1 MHPGKAMTQTEGT
14 DTPLVIDY
22 YTDVLCIWAWIAQRR
37 IEALADDWHERVSL
51 QHHCV
56 NVFGDTRRKMATQ
69 WADRGGFD
77 GYADHVHAVVAGYE
91 TAAVHPGLWRTV
103 RPTTSANAHL
113 VLKAADLVAS
123 PAVMVDLAGRIRH
136 AFFVEARDVSDLSVL
151 LSIAGQADLP
161 VVDLQHTLNSGEA
174 AAALLSDYDT
184 TEQHGIRGSPSW
196 VMNGGRQILY
206 GNVGY
211 RVLNANVEE
220 LLRHP
225 EQEASW
231 C

>member
-1 MHPGKAMTQTEGT
+1 MASNPSDE
-14 DTPLVIDY
+14 TPLVIDY
-22 YTDVLCIWAWIAQRR
+22 YTDVLCVWAWIAQRR
-37 IEALADDWHERVSL
+37 IDELAADWQGRIRIH
-51 QHHCV
+51 HHCV
-56 NVFGDTRRKMATQ
+56 NVFGDTRTKMARQ

-77 GYADHVHAVVAGYE
+77 GYADHVHAVVADYE
-91 TAAVHPGLWRTV
+91 SAPVHPDLWRTV

-113 VLKAADLVAS
+113 VLKAAAIVDS
-123 PAVMVDLAGRIRH
+123 PAAMVNLAGRMRH
-136 AFFVEARDVSDLSVL
+136 AFFVEAADVSDLPL
-151 LSIAGQADLP
+151 LLDIAAAAGLP
-161 VVDLQHTLNSGEA
+161 RAAMDRALNAGEA
-174 AAALLSDYDT
+174 AAALLSDYDA
-184 TEQHGIRGSPSW
+184 TEQHGVKGSPSW

-211 RVLNANVEE
+211 RILNANVEE